1 MSSLR
6 DYLIVK
12 RDAVLRRWYRARAER
27 DTEFPLLATVTVEG
41 RSGIRRI
48 RIRDFQVLSDSLP
61 DYAGFDLGPASP
73 ELQLGT
79 LGSCIAHTTLICAA
93 AKEISLD
100 SLEVR
105 VTAVGD
111 LRAGTPDFPDFPVE
125 PQQIGY
131 VLKISST
138 APEKLLGELRDE
150 VDAKCPVLALLR
162 RPQVVRGNLETR

>member
-1 MSSLR
+1 MSGLR

-12 RDAVLRRWYRARAER
+12 RDAVLRRWYRAGTER
-27 DTEFPLLATVTVEG
+27 DTEFALSAKVTVEG

-61 DYAGFDLGPASP
+61 DYAGLDLGPASP
-73 ELQLGT
+73 ELQLGA

-93 AKEISLD
+93 AKEIPLD
-100 SLEVR
+100 SLEVK
-105 VTAVGD
+105 VMAVGD
-111 LRAGTPDFPDFPVE
+111 LRAGAPDFPDFPVE

-131 VLKISST
+131 MLKIGST
-138 APEKLLGELRDE
+138 APEKLLGELHDD

-162 RPQVVRGNLETR
+162 GSQDVRGSLETR